1 MTLFQDGRKIITPK
15 KQAIE
20 DQSNSSV
27 NSWYDYQWIYLDE
40 NKSIAMRWMTI
51 ALFDGDPKRM
61 RGRNFE
67 FRNFGAEENV
77 RVLSYETKTDRTKI
91 SLPRQKSHRLFLQV
105 QNSFLC
111 QQSFTNWV
119 HTLDAY

>member
-51 ALFDGDPKRM
+51 ALFDGDPK
-61 RGRNFE
+61 
-67 FRNFGAEENV
+67 
-77 RVLSYETKTDRTKI
+77 K
-91 SLPRQKSHRLFLQV
+91 
-105 QNSFLC
+105 
-111 QQSFTNWV
+111 
-119 HTLDAY
+119 

>member
-61 RGRNFE
+61 RWRNFE

>member
-51 ALFDGDPKRM
+51 ALFDGDRKRM
-61 RGRNFE
+61 RWRNFE